1 VVKIISKPFG
11 ILSFSSYISSVMRE
25 TLNPLKNMKLGLV
38 RIQNEKL
45 VGVQYFES
53 KFQRELGEVVSINN
67 VKWTVAVIGEDRNT
81 IVDVLNGIVKKQNS
95 IVRKENNRINRIADM
110 RFNKILRE
118 AIERVNNY

>member
-1 VVKIISKPFG
+1 
-11 ILSFSSYISSVMRE
+11 MRE

-81 IVDVLNGIVKKQNS
+81 IIDVLNGLVKKQNS

>member
-1 VVKIISKPFG
+1 
-11 ILSFSSYISSVMRE
+11 
-25 TLNPLKNMKLGLV
+25 MKLGLV

-81 IVDVLNGIVKKQNS
+81 IVDVLNGFVKKQNS
-95 IVRKENNRINRIADM
+95 IVRKVNNRINRIADM
-110 RFNKILRE
+110 RFNKALRE
-118 AIERVNNY
+118 AIEHVNNYKPL

>member
-1 VVKIISKPFG
+1 
-11 ILSFSSYISSVMRE
+11 MRE

-67 VKWTVAVIGEDRNT
+67 VKWTVAVIGEDRDT
-81 IVDVLNGIVKKQNS
+81 IVDVLNGFIKKQNS
-95 IVRKENNRINRIADM
+95 VVRKQNQLINREANYQ
-110 RFNKILRE
+110 FNKILAQ
-118 AIERVNNY
+118 AINKYVNNI

>member
-1 VVKIISKPFG
+1 
-11 ILSFSSYISSVMRE
+11 MRE
-25 TLNPLKNMKLGLV
+25 TLNPPIKMKLGLV

-67 VKWTVAVIGEDRNT
+67 VKWTVAVIGEDRDT
-81 IVDVLNGIVKKQNS
+81 IVDVLNGFIRKQNS
-95 IVRKENNRINRIADM
+95 VVRKQNQMINREANYQ
-110 RFNKILRE
+110 FNKILRE